1 MDQAILTGNG
11 TTEKILIVDD
21 DRDTCQLLQFLFQRK
36 GYRTMVATDGRQ
48 AIHQV
53 QSEPPDLVLM
63 DILMPDMDGLET
75 FRRVREFSTAPVLFL
90 TALDS
95 IECAAQ
101 AFHLGAVDYMRKP
114 CSNTELLLHVQI
126 ALSLA
131 KDGASA
137 SGEKGA
143 LPSV

>member
-1 MDQAILTGNG
+1 MEQATLIGNG
-11 TTEKILIVDD
+11 GSEKILIVDD

-53 QSEPPDLVLM
+53 QTEPPDLVLL
-63 DILMPDMDGLET
+63 DVLMPEMDGLET
-75 FRRVREFSTAPVLFL
+75 FRRVREYTHAPVLFL

-95 IECAAQ
+95 VECASQ

-131 KDGASA
+131 KGGVGVPGA
-137 SGEKGA
+137 
-143 LPSV
+143 